1 MNSSSDPAET
11 ESGNFRVRR
20 FPLFVV
26 ANGYHLWY
34 LDAVSGAVRSVITKS
49 FGDVIS
55 NARSGAFF
63 LQMSVQTTK

>member
-1 MNSSSDPAET
+1 MNSSSDPAEM
-11 ESGNFRVRR
+11 ESGNFHVRR

-34 LDAVSGAVRSVITKS
+34 LDAVSGAVHSIITNHLATQS
-49 FGDVIS
+49 RMP
-55 NARSGAFF
+55 APEHY

>member
-11 ESGNFRVRR
+11 ESGNFHVRR

-34 LDAVSGAVRSVITKS
+34 LDAVSGAVHSVIT
-49 FGDVIS
+49 
-55 NARSGAFF
+55 NHLA
-63 LQMSVQTTK
+63 M

>member
-34 LDAVSGAVRSVITKS
+34 LDAVSGAVHSVIT
-49 FGDVIS
+49 
-55 NARSGAFF
+55 NHLA
-63 LQMSVQTTK
+63 T